1 MGANDLRNRYI
12 LTSILTLSSLASVVV
27 AVMLITHQGP
37 VHNEE
42 TVHQGLELTETS
54 ERTHNWIDNAK
65 STQVKF
71 FFFEVTNLWE
81 MYYYNH
87 HGTDHKNVVPK
98 FAERGPY
105 VYEERVERQNLTWS
119 ENGTVSFIPKTT
131 YYFRADL
138 SQGNSEEDYVVVLN
152 ALMVALANRYQDW
165 DLITKAKYNSPHG
178 GFEFRGQ
185 DFWNNDVIITPRR
198 KVKDLIWGHNNNIL
212 RLIREYVGV
221 PAEEFPETDGLFG
234 FVGKNDTQGK
244 QFEVF
249 TGVNHIDE
257 LGVIS
262 KWNDDDKLGV
272 WDTEQCDAVSGT
284 DGQVFPP
291 KINSN
296 MILNVF
302 EPDLCRELTLD
313 FKEKSVHKD
322 VPVYRFGI
330 SDSYFDPE
338 APQNECYCD
347 KSHPACGVKGTFSI
361 SKCKFGYKDWPLLYS
376 KPHFLHSDVK
386 KHVSMMPNEDDHD
399 SYFDIEPITGTTMA
413 SKLRMQINI
422 EINQVFNDFYLNTPP
437 HYIGIKEGIYP
448 MFWFERSFDPMSTDQ
463 LDKLKSSIEKLDYDH
478 RLIGGAF
485 LCLSL
490 ILIGMSAYLIYTS
503 VFTFRNLKN
512 EFRNV
517 KYQDGASRLIEC

>member
-1 MGANDLRNRYI
+1 MVNNQKKKPV
-12 LTSILTLSSLASVVV
+12 LASLLILGSV
-27 AVMLITHQGP
+27 AAVITAITAILYYGP
-37 VHNEE
+37 ARYEEISQRGLKLNE
-42 TVHQGLELTETS
+42 GS
-54 ERTHNWIDNAK
+54 ERAK
-65 STQVKF
+65 DWVTNTTPNLVKF
-71 FFFEVTNLWE
+71 FFFEVTNSWE
-81 MYYYNH
+81 MYYDNH

-437 HYIGIKEGIYP
+437 HYIGINTGIYP
-448 MFWFERSFDPMSTDQ
+448 IFWFERSVDRLSKKQ
-463 LDKLKSSIEKLDYDH
+463 VQSIKI
-478 RLIGGAF
+478 RLGETFLLRWSIGGAF
-485 LCLSL
+485 LGLSL
-490 ILIGMSAYLIYTS
+490 ILAAISALVLYSSGFIS
-503 VFTFRNLKN
+503 FSSKN
-512 EFRNV
+512 RYSNV
-517 KYQDGASRLIEC
+517 RYADGKTRLLENQ